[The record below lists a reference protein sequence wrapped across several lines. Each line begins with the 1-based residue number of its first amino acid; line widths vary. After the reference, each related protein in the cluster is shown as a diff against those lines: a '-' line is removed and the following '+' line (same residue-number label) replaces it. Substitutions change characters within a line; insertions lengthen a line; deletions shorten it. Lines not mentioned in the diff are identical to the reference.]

1 MKWFSLVTSNPRYRK
16 TKAAK
21 FILQRQSP
29 STSSMCWGMV
39 PRRRLE
45 LPRPCGHWHLKPAR
59 LPIPPPG
66 HRGLWYLPDGT
77 RRNGAQYTLPNF
89 SVNNLFEGFAKRVF
103 ENRPPSQDIRKILI
117 FPLIRDHAEWSN
129 KYLRTPFKRFR
140 P

>member
-1 MKWFSLVTSNPRYRK
+1 
-16 TKAAK
+16 
-21 FILQRQSP
+21 
-29 STSSMCWGMV
+29 
-39 PRRRLE
+39 
-45 LPRPCGHWHLKPAR
+45 
-59 LPIPPPG
+59 
-66 HRGLWYLPDGT
+66 LWYLPDGT